1 MRKKVIDWKDEAST
15 YYPKSL
21 SLAILMILFSFL
33 VSPKMEVKPY
43 QHKVKEMES
52 VYIPPEIK
60 DVIKP
65 PAAQKTPTVVTLI
78 MEGDDSNDDEDIDI
92 VDTIEETTLD
102 VTKIEEAPDTDLPS
116 IYFVAEKQPLPIKQ
130 VAPEYP
136 DFVKKMN
143 VEGTVWLQCVVD
155 KNGNV
160 GKIDVLKSVLPQLD
174 DEAKKALK
182 KWKFQPAESGG
193 KPVAV
198 WVKLPFEFKLRN

>member
-21 SLAILMILFSFL
+21 SLAILMVLFSFL

-65 PAAQKTPTVVTLI
+65 PAEQKTPTVVTLI
-78 MEGDDSNDDEDIDI
+78 MEGDDSNDDEDIEI

-102 VTKIEEAPDTDLPS
+102 VTKIEEAPDSSLPNKFF
-116 IYFVAEKQPLPIKQ
+116 IAEVMPVAIKQ
-130 VAPEYP
+130 VAPKYP
-136 DFVKKMN
+136 DFVKKRGI
-143 VEGTVWLQCVVD
+143 EGKVWLQCVVD

-160 GKIDVLKSVLPQLD
+160 GKIEVLKSVLPQLD
-174 DEAKKALK
+174 DEAKNALK
-182 KWKFQPAESGG
+182 KWKFEPAKSGG